1 MKRKLALAATVGTLA
16 LSPPTPDDDAVRE
29 VPPIVQVA
37 DVVDYRDARPRLAF
51 RRSAVLGTGAAG
63 AAVARRL
70 AATGREVAVWN
81 RTPARAEALRDE
93 VSAVADSVTACTVG
107 A

>member
-16 LSPPTPDDDAVRE
+16 LSPPTPDDGAVRE

-51 RRSAVLGTGAAG
+51 RPSADLGWLETWVPAPFFAGDRPVVRRGRRWERSA
-63 AAVARRL
+63 
-70 AATGREVAVWN
+70 
-81 RTPARAEALRDE
+81 
-93 VSAVADSVTACTVG
+93 
-107 A
+107 